1 MDVLS
6 CMLVNL
12 RIFFVSSSTNDVGA
26 DGVAGPAA
34 DDQEV
39 EFPLVEL
46 ARLDE
51 MINRP
56 RWVVPVLHNGELE
69 VLLDASIALC
79 KKGWFYYCIILQVI
93 ALPRLLARWTTLPFN
108 FSFGVDYVQRW
119 GCPSVAA
126 QCATTT

>member
-1 MDVLS
+1 
-6 CMLVNL
+6 MLL
-12 RIFFVSSSTNDVGA
+12 FSSSTNDAGT

-39 EFPLVEL
+39 EFPHAEL

-69 VLLDASIALC
+69 VLLDASVALC
-79 KKGWFYYCIILQVI
+79 KRGW
-93 ALPRLLARWTTLPFN
+93 RLFLFVN
-108 FSFGVDYVQRW
+108 
-119 GCPSVAA
+119 
-126 QCATTT
+126 

>member
-1 MDVLS
+1 MGVFYCLN
-6 CMLVNL
+6 V
-12 RIFFVSSSTNDVGA
+12 RIVFSSSANDVGT

-39 EFPLVEL
+39 EFPHMEL

-69 VLLDASIALC
+69 ILLDASVALC
-79 KKGWFYYCIILQVI
+79 KKGWC
-93 ALPRLLARWTTLPFN
+93 
-108 FSFGVDYVQRW
+108 SFM
-119 GCPSVAA
+119 SVN
-126 QCATTT
+126 